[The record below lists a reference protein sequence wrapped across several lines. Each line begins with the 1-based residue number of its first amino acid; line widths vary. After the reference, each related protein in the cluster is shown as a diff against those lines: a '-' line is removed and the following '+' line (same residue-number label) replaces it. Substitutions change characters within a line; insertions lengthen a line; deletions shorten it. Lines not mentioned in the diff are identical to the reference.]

1 MVEGASYVRVEE
13 QGVVAPRERLASPVQ
28 EVVGRGLG
36 EFAAVLVLDVFDV
49 SGVGSLSVV
58 HPCNADSN

>member
-1 MVEGASYVRVEE
+1 MGVEE
-13 QGVVAPRERLASPVQ
+13 QAVVAPGERLAAPVQ

-49 SGVGSLSVV
+49 FGVGNLSVV